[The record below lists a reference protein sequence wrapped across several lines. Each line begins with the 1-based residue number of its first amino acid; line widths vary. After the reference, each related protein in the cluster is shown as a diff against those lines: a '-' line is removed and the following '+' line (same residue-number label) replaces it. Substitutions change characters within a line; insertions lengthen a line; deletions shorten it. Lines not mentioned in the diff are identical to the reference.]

1 LTTDDDK
8 LDATNCQSIFCS
20 ILATLFTHS
29 KPLKSLCFTV
39 LTFVFAKARNSE
51 KYIINMS
58 MCCHYIIAKIC
69 KEIKCLLK
77 IEQNRYPEPFVNDIQ
92 LKIRTISV
100 ETFTHLP
107 KNFIR

>member
-1 LTTDDDK
+1 
-8 LDATNCQSIFCS
+8 
-20 ILATLFTHS
+20 
-29 KPLKSLCFTV
+29 
-39 LTFVFAKARNSE
+39 
-51 KYIINMS
+51 